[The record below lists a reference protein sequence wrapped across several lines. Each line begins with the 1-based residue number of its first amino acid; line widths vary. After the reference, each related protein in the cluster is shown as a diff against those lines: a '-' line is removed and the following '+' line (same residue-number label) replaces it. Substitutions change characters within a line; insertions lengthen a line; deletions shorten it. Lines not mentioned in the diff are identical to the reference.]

1 MWAHVDPPCSA
12 RLAGVWLVPADETL
26 QPETTQCGSMP
37 HPSPTWATYLTC
49 RPVLPTSEGCL
60 ASQDPGIMG
69 WMGWLSS
76 SLRAEEDR
84 NGKLIST
91 QAVDPPA
98 NPHLPSLTG
107 PFLAGPTESQLLCS
121 GGSLLQ
127 EVSSSGHRDP
137 SPVLSLHELRSTAEL
152 INK

>member
-1 MWAHVDPPCSA
+1 MWILPA
-12 RLAGVWLVPADETL
+12 VPDL
-26 QPETTQCGSMP
+26 QGGGWSRPETTQCGSLP

-76 SLRAEEDR
+76 SLGANKER

-91 QAVDPPA
+91 QAVDPLA
-98 NPHLPSLTG
+98 NPRLPSLTG
-107 PFLAGPTESQLLCS
+107 PFLAGPTEPPLAI
-121 GGSLLQ
+121 
-127 EVSSSGHRDP
+127 ETP
-137 SPVLSLHELRSTAEL
+137 ALSCHFMS
-152 INK
+152 